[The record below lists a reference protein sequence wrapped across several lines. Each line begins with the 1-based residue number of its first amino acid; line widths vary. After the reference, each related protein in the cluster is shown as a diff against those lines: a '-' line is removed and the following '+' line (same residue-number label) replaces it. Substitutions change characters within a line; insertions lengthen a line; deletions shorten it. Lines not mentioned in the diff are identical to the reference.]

1 MTRKYWIFLNI
12 WAINAFTS
20 SGYIG
25 KDGVSFRTKS
35 SILKYKYA
43 VTESTIETIINT
55 GFSTSTCGSEI
66 LRITSKDLALK
77 DYYSLALTSSGQLLF
92 QYRLYGSGF
101 NTVIQAPVE
110 GPFCDGKRH
119 DVIVRRDARKVSFQ
133 VDGGVTQKLENGRM
147 LIVTFSKPD
156 VIVLGGSGKRKF
168 YGCVYNATVEM
179 QWTGMSATTVDILQL
194 LDARDPMVS
203 SEDVIV
209 GGCVKPYAECLPLRS
224 HLTLSDGN
232 GSIASPHI
240 NQRFNNLSACVWVI
254 EVPQGYRVKLRMRFM
269 RVNDSSLCTSR
280 YVEVLE
286 GKEGEASVIS
296 RYCSVRFIPHEPIY
310 STGPHLTVRLQTEDS
325 EALVFT
331 ASYSTASLSEGPCP
345 AQADLTSAHGTFSS
359 PDFPYSYGTNRACS
373 WIITVPSDKH
383 ILITFRPDDFSIAGC
398 HGNCMCDYL
407 ELREVDDGRRNA
419 YGRYC
424 GDIAPSPI
432 YYPGHKVSL
441 GFYSNGVESRKGFN
455 ATYEAIEPITDQCPE
470 HKVLAATGGVI
481 RSPRFPL
488 PFPGQMD
495 CLWEIRGDPGSRV
508 EFMFSDPL
516 YLDMACTD
524 YIELSD
530 GKDKDSRTFVKKYC
544 ISDDIPPPFVS
555 KNHKLF
561 VRFVSDRYRVL
572 TGQMAGFVAT
582 YVIRRPAKAKEISG
596 AFYTVAFF
604 L

>member
-398 HGNCMCDYL
+398 H
-407 ELREVDDGRRNA
+407 
-419 YGRYC
+419 
-424 GDIAPSPI
+424 
-432 YYPGHKVSL
+432 
-441 GFYSNGVESRKGFN
+441 
-455 ATYEAIEPITDQCPE
+455 DQCPE

-596 AFYTVAFF
+596 AMLRSRTPLMTASFIMFSILASET
-604 L
+604 